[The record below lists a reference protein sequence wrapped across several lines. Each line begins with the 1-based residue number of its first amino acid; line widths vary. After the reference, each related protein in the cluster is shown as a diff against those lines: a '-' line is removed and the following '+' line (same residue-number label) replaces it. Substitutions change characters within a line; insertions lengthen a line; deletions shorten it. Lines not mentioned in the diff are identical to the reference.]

1 MQLWDKYSGNLTDF
15 TTHFSF
21 AIDSPNRSVYG
32 DRLAFFLAP
41 VSSKIPKTK
50 GGSTIGLTHDDQAL
64 DSKDNPFVAV
74 EFDIY
79 SNAYLDPPGEH
90 VGIDLNSL
98 KSIANISWYGNI
110 AIKEGKRNEA
120 WISYNSSSHN
130 LSVFF
135 TGFRY
140 NVPIRQFLSTN
151 VDLSHFLPELV
162 TFGFS
167 VSTGNSSAIHTIYS
181 WDFSSS
187 LEIDDNITITKDPVS
202 SPNIPAPNQRKNNT
216 LGLAVGLGSGGFVLV
231 GGLAL
236 VLFALWKRRR
246 RNKEEDYV
254 LNDCIDEEFERGRGP
269 RKFSY
274 NELVHATND
283 FDDKEKLGQ
292 GGFGAVYRG
301 LLRDSNTFVAVKRVA
316 KGSKQGLKEYVSEVK
331 IISQLRHRNLVKLI
345 GWCHKKRELLLVCDF
360 MPNGSIDSHIFKE
373 ENALTWV
380 VRYKIAQGLASSL
393 LYLQEEWE
401 QCVLHRDIKSSNI
414 MLDSNFNAKLGDLG
428 LARLVD
434 HVKGS
439 TTTNLPGT
447 KGYIA
452 LEYFTTSKATKKSNV
467 YSFGIVALE
476 IAFGRSAIN
485 PMAVEEQVVM
495 VEWVQELYRKGQAI
509 DGVLDYC
516 WPLVCSS

>member
-1 MQLWDKYSGNLTDF
+1 MLF
-15 TTHFSF
+15 
-21 AIDSPNRSVYG
+21 RS
-32 DRLAFFLAP
+32 
-41 VSSKIPKTK
+41 
-50 GGSTIGLTHDDQAL
+50 
-64 DSKDNPFVAV
+64 
-74 EFDIY
+74 
-79 SNAYLDPPGEH
+79 
-90 VGIDLNSL
+90 
-98 KSIANISWYGNI
+98 
-110 AIKEGKRNEA
+110 
-120 WISYNSSSHN
+120 
-130 LSVFF
+130 
-135 TGFRY
+135 
-140 NVPIRQFLSTN
+140 
-151 VDLSHFLPELV
+151 
-162 TFGFS
+162 
-167 VSTGNSSAIHTIYS
+167 
-181 WDFSSS
+181 
-187 LEIDDNITITKDPVS
+187 
-202 SPNIPAPNQRKNNT
+202 
-216 LGLAVGLGSGGFVLV
+216 
-231 GGLAL
+231 
-236 VLFALWKRRR
+236 R

-292 GGFGAVYRG
+292 GGFGAVCRG

-401 QCVLHRDIKSSNI
+401 QSVLHRDIKSSNI

>member
-1 MQLWDKYSGNLTDF
+1 M
-15 TTHFSF
+15 
-21 AIDSPNRSVYG
+21 
-32 DRLAFFLAP
+32 
-41 VSSKIPKTK
+41 
-50 GGSTIGLTHDDQAL
+50 
-64 DSKDNPFVAV
+64 
-74 EFDIY
+74 
-79 SNAYLDPPGEH
+79 
-90 VGIDLNSL
+90 
-98 KSIANISWYGNI
+98 
-110 AIKEGKRNEA
+110 
-120 WISYNSSSHN
+120 
-130 LSVFF
+130 
-135 TGFRY
+135 
-140 NVPIRQFLSTN
+140 
-151 VDLSHFLPELV
+151 
-162 TFGFS
+162 
-167 VSTGNSSAIHTIYS
+167 
-181 WDFSSS
+181 
-187 LEIDDNITITKDPVS
+187 
-202 SPNIPAPNQRKNNT
+202 
-216 LGLAVGLGSGGFVLV
+216 
-231 GGLAL
+231 
-236 VLFALWKRRR
+236 
-246 RNKEEDYV
+246 
-254 LNDCIDEEFERGRGP
+254 
-269 RKFSY
+269 
-274 NELVHATND
+274 
-283 FDDKEKLGQ
+283 
-292 GGFGAVYRG
+292 
-301 LLRDSNTFVAVKRVA
+301 A

-373 ENALTWV
+373 ENALTWL

-414 MLDSNFNAKLGDLG
+414 MLDSNFNAKLGDFG

-439 TTTNLPGT
+439 TTIDLPGT

-452 LEYFTTSKATKKSNV
+452 LEYFTTSKATKKLDV

>member
-1 MQLWDKYSGNLTDF
+1 
-15 TTHFSF
+15 
-21 AIDSPNRSVYG
+21 
-32 DRLAFFLAP
+32 
-41 VSSKIPKTK
+41 
-50 GGSTIGLTHDDQAL
+50 
-64 DSKDNPFVAV
+64 
-74 EFDIY
+74 
-79 SNAYLDPPGEH
+79 
-90 VGIDLNSL
+90 
-98 KSIANISWYGNI
+98 
-110 AIKEGKRNEA
+110 
-120 WISYNSSSHN
+120 
-130 LSVFF
+130 
-135 TGFRY
+135 
-140 NVPIRQFLSTN
+140 
-151 VDLSHFLPELV
+151 
-162 TFGFS
+162 
-167 VSTGNSSAIHTIYS
+167 
-181 WDFSSS
+181 
-187 LEIDDNITITKDPVS
+187 
-202 SPNIPAPNQRKNNT
+202 
-216 LGLAVGLGSGGFVLV
+216 
-231 GGLAL
+231 
-236 VLFALWKRRR
+236 
-246 RNKEEDYV
+246 
-254 LNDCIDEEFERGRGP
+254 
-269 RKFSY
+269 
-274 NELVHATND
+274 
-283 FDDKEKLGQ
+283 
-292 GGFGAVYRG
+292 
-301 LLRDSNTFVAVKRVA
+301 
-316 KGSKQGLKEYVSEVK
+316 
-331 IISQLRHRNLVKLI
+331 
-345 GWCHKKRELLLVCDF
+345 

-439 TTTNLPGT
+439 TTTDLPGT